1 MVRGPERTLKRSD
14 VLPLFEPGTP
24 ETASTLAEREEISV
38 HQDTV
43 YNRLKELYEL
53 DKIDSKKVGGRARVW
68 WIHDPGRSL
77 DPDAIDDSNYQSN
90 KDPDILRA
98 LADVAETC
106 EPVTSMEVSEMVGE
120 SKDSCYNRLR
130 AMDERGLIK
139 SLKAGATSK
148 VWWIDEQ
155 PTPENKSE

>member
-1 MVRGPERTLKRSD
+1 MVRGPNRTLERSD
-14 VLPLFEPGTP
+14 VFELFEPGTP
-24 ETASTLAEREEISV
+24 ETASTLADRDEISV

-68 WIHDPGRSL
+68 WVHDPDRSV
-77 DPDAIDDSNYQSN
+77 DPDSIEDSNYQSK

-98 LADVAETC
+98 LAEVAESC
-106 EPVTSMEVSEMVGE
+106 EPITSMEVSEMVGE

-130 AMDERGLIK
+130 AMDERGLIE

-148 VWWIDEQ
+148 VWWIERE
-155 PTPENKSE
+155 PTPEAEAA